1 MELLAYISPIF
12 GPVDLLAMV
21 AEAPDH
27 HGGGPGL
34 VEDGKNDLIQ
44 GLDSGKDEK
53 DYLKAKMEFLRS
65 KIVEEK
71 NKKGR
76 TSIRNGKLMNAV
88 EQSIFNTNNH
98 MEHSRR
104 SNIKIKELKD

>member
-1 MELLAYISPIF
+1 
-12 GPVDLLAMV
+12 
-21 AEAPDH
+21 
-27 HGGGPGL
+27 
-34 VEDGKNDLIQ
+34 
-44 GLDSGKDEK
+44 
-53 DYLKAKMEFLRS
+53 MEFLRS